1 MTKAELIERIARAR
15 TLPPDITKKDIDR
28 IVTLAFEE
36 IAGYFARAKVTRS
49 QSPRFSFPRFGTFSK
64 KRRPARRGVH
74 PRTLEPMQI
83 DAFYSLDFRPSSELR
98 DAMNG
103 ARVDEAATPKR
114 ARARGRAAAAIEP
127 NGNALRV
134 GDDDV
139 VLDTLADGD
148 ALPAA
153 PMARVRA
160 GAGSR
165 ARTG

>member
-15 TLPPDITKKDIDR
+15 TLPADITKKDIDR

-49 QSPRFSFPRFGTFSK
+49 QSPRFSFPHFGTFSK

-114 ARARGRAAAAIEP
+114 ARGRAAAPVES

-134 GDDDV
+134 GEDDA
-139 VLDTLADGD
+139 VLETLADGD
-148 ALPAA
+148 ALPPA

>member
-1 MTKAELIERIARAR
+1 MTKAELIERIARSR
-15 TLPPDITKKDIDR
+15 NLPSDITKKDIDR
-28 IVTLAFEE
+28 IVTLAFDE
-36 IAGYFARAKVTRS
+36 IAAYFARAKVTRS
-49 QSPRFSFPRFGTFSK
+49 QVPRFAFPRFGTFTK

-83 DAFYSLDFRPSSELR
+83 DACYSIDFRPSSELR
-98 DAMNG
+98 EMMNNP
-103 ARVDEAATPKR
+103 RIEDAATPKR
-114 ARARGRAAAAIEP
+114 ARAAARAVAAASAPALPDDAVHEP
-127 NGNALRV
+127 
-134 GDDDV
+134 
-139 VLDTLADGD
+139 LAEGD

>member
-1 MTKAELIERIARAR
+1 MTKAELIERIARSR
-15 TLPPDITKKDIDR
+15 NLPSDITKKDIDR

-36 IAGYFARAKVTRS
+36 IAGYFAHAKVTRS
-49 QSPRFSFPRFGTFSK
+49 QSPRFSFPRFGTFTK

-83 DAFYSLDFRPSSELR
+83 DACYSIDFRPSSELR
-98 DAMNG
+98 EAMNA
-103 ARVDEAATPKR
+103 ARIEDAATPKR
-114 ARARGRAAAAIEP
+114 ARAAARAVSADTASPLPEDAALA
-127 NGNALRV
+127 
-134 GDDDV
+134 
-139 VLDTLADGD
+139 TLSEGD

-153 PMARVRA
+153 PLARVRA

>member
-15 TLPPDITKKDIDR
+15 TLPTDITKKDIDR

-114 ARARGRAAAAIEP
+114 ARGRAPAAIEP
-127 NGNALRV
+127 KVGALRV
-134 GDDDV
+134 GDDEV
-139 VLDTLADGD
+139 ALETLADGD